1 MHRPGM
7 FLTCCL
13 PISSKPKSTLCWTCS
28 RTTRLTQTPPG
39 SAKASRRG
47 DIDTVTVGVTALDD
61 DVAEIDA
68 DAQLYAPLLGDAI
81 IAQC

>member
-1 MHRPGM
+1 MLDLLAHDPADADAA
-7 FLTCCL
+7 
-13 PISSKPKSTLCWTCS
+13 
-28 RTTRLTQTPPG
+28 RLGQG
-39 SAKASRRG
+39 FEARG